1 MEGVDSINQ
10 HKDERALLKMRGS
23 GCDYSLGCG
32 VQRKA
37 KPQSSCLQDQREG
50 VETEKYCLVLV

>member
-10 HKDERALLKMRGS
+10 HKDERALFKMRGS
-23 GCDYSLGCG
+23 GCVYSLGCG

-37 KPQSSCLQDQREG
+37 
-50 VETEKYCLVLV
+50 